1 MRAPKGP
8 NYFNF
13 MQFMENVAKLYVGNP
28 WSVGAPPRGNP
39 GSITKFHSFLC
50 SFQETIDPLG
60 LVPVCEIM
68 DPPLNPLDP
77 SLTAVNS

>member
-1 MRAPKGP
+1 MLATPGVLVPLR
-8 NYFNF
+8 
-13 MQFMENVAKLYVGNP
+13 
-28 WSVGAPPRGNP
+28 WGNP